1 MTPGFEIPLHRALT
15 QPIFLGGAPRSL
27 AIVNG
32 TLAAAVG
39 IGLQLWLPG
48 ALLWVVGHALT
59 VWGAKLD
66 PQFVEVFAR
75 HVKHNPY
82 LDVCA

>member
-1 MTPGFEIPLHRALT
+1 MPDDFEVPLYRALT
-15 QPIFLGGAPRSL
+15 EPIFLAGVPRTV

-48 ALLWVVGHALT
+48 LLLFVIGHTLA
-59 VWGAKLD
+59 VWAD
-66 PQFVEVFAR
+66 RTDAQFVEVFAR
-75 HVKHNPY
+75 HVKLPSH
-82 LDVCA
+82 LDP

>member
-1 MTPGFEIPLHRALT
+1 MVDGFEVPLHRSLT
-15 QPIFLGGAPRSL
+15 EPIFLAGAPRSV

-39 IGLQLWLPG
+39 LGLH
-48 ALLWVVGHALT
+48 LWVPGIALGIVGHTLA

-66 PQFVEVFAR
+66 PQFMDVFAR
-75 HVKHNPY
+75 QVKHPSY
-82 LDVCA
+82 LEA